1 MYLDNVDFRQCQV
14 KPDMPRISIW
24 KDNMIQ
30 LYSELD
36 KEGPG
41 EYGIYLFLI
50 MSPHAVG
57 AECGP
62 DTKQ

>member
-1 MYLDNVDFRQCQV
+1 
-14 KPDMPRISIW
+14 
-24 KDNMIQ
+24 MIQ

>member
-1 MYLDNVDFRQCQV
+1 MYLDNVDFRKRQV

-36 KEGPG
+36 KKGPG
-41 EYGIYLFLI
+41 EYGHRPLLDYE
-50 MSPHAVG
+50 STCYG
-57 AECGP
+57 
-62 DTKQ
+62 

>member
-14 KPDMPRISIW
+14 KPDMPHISIW

-36 KEGPG
+36 NKGPG
-41 EYGIYLFLI
+41 KYGHRPLLDYE
-50 MSPHAVG
+50 STCYG
-57 AECGP
+57 
-62 DTKQ
+62 